1 MSVQRA
7 GDHGGWRVPAE
18 GLGAGNVPSVRLTVL
33 GGCGAWPSAGQACGG
48 YLVEFEDFSLLIDPG
63 YAIVP
68 RLMHRMKPGELD
80 AVFVTHRHP
89 DHCAD
94 LNPLLRAREMSS
106 EDARALPVFAPPG
119 ALDAVLALDRP
130 GFLDDAISLHEYEP
144 GDLFGIGPFEAV
156 TTLLPHSVPNAGVR
170 LSVDGHSLAYTGDT
184 GPSPTIAELAGDCDL
199 LLADASYVDEDMPDQ
214 LRPVLSTAREAGRN
228 AAAAGVGRLLLT
240 HLIPGTDPARAAEEA
255 QHSYLG
261 QIEVAERDLAIALT

>member
-1 MSVQRA
+1 MKI
-7 GDHGGWRVPAE
+7 
-18 GLGAGNVPSVRLTVL
+18 TVL
-33 GGCGAWPSAGQACGG
+33 GGCGAWPSAGQACSG

-68 RLMHRMKPGELD
+68 RLVHRMKPGQLD

-106 EDARALPVFAPPG
+106 EDAPALPVFAPPG
-119 ALDAVLALDRP
+119 AVDAVLALDRP
-130 GFLDDAISLHEYEP
+130 GWLDDAISLHEYEP
-144 GDLFGIGPFEAV
+144 GDIFEIGPFHTI

-170 LSVDGHSLAYTGDT
+170 LSVDGHSVAYTGDT
-184 GPSPTIAELAGDCDL
+184 GPSPKIAILAKDADL
-199 LLADASYVDEDMPDQ
+199 LLADASYVDAEMPRQ

-228 AAAAGVGRLLLT
+228 AAAAAVGRLLLT
-240 HLIPGTDPARAAEEA
+240 HLMPSTEPARAAEEA
-255 QHSYLG
+255 RQSYRG
-261 QIEVAERDLAIALT
+261 PIDVAERDLAVALI